1 MMYDKSD
8 IAKEARQITPVF
20 LGLWHPA
27 KQASLLI
34 MKRFASTFLAPL
46 MHHLQPDSHY
56 YLKPQLTKITKFLVM
71 IRLAYDQVSDA
82 FRKVKEAHMTTP
94 GQRGLVASII
104 ELVER
109 YIVTVSAL

>member
-1 MMYDKSD
+1 MTNLTLRKKLDKSHLY
-8 IAKEARQITPVF
+8 F
-20 LGLWHPA
+20 LDCGTL
-27 KQASLLI
+27 QSRLRCLI